1 MRKRAIK
8 EDIIEIRQLHETLF
22 EERLN
27 KAKYIKSDP
36 FNMEE
41 LNTVL
46 KSLKTGKSRDPDNLI
61 GELFKMVHT
70 TL

>member
-1 MRKRAIK
+1 M
-8 EDIIEIRQLHETLF
+8 F

-27 KAKYIKSDP
+27 KAKYIKSDS

-41 LNTVL
+41 LNKVL

-61 GELFKMVHT
+61 GELFKMGAIGDD
-70 TL
+70 LKISILMMMNKFKN